1 MWDWRRKDFRST
13 VPAEAEAEA
22 EVEGEAS
29 NVGGSAVGGS
39 AVVGSAVGGSA
50 ISSGTDSFFDFRPI
64 LVCLSLLLSLLRVCC
79 VCCVWCFE
87 GFVFFLL
94 SFFGETIGKGGLWG
108 VMRTVG
114 RMGEWIVRVENL
126 FV

>member
-1 MWDWRRKDFRST
+1 VWDWRRKDFRST

-39 AVVGSAVGGSA
+39 AVGGSAVGGSA

-64 LVCLSLLLSLLRVCC
+64 LVCLSLLLCWFS
-79 VCCVWCFE
+79 
-87 GFVFFLL
+87 FLL
-94 SFFGETIGKGGLWG
+94 YFYWSSSSIGGEDLFYTLFY
-108 VMRTVG
+108 G
-114 RMGEWIVRVENL
+114 R
-126 FV
+126 